1 MLFSLIFPVLGTHG
15 RYSICDMSYIQIKK
29 PVTQKMLSYREKI
42 KDKDSKEEIK
52 WNLSYFHILIY
63 LSEEV
68 N

>member
-1 MLFSLIFPVLGTHG
+1 
-15 RYSICDMSYIQIKK
+15 MSYIQIKK
-29 PVTQKMLSYREKI
+29 PATQKMLSYKKKI

-52 WNLSYFHILIY
+52 LNLSCHFHIWIF